1 MQPAT
6 AANANEPLQCSNNA
20 PLHLQIDFKG
30 SRKFHIPVTNPF
42 DRSCYPSTYSH
53 RGVSGTLGTSS
64 HHRLRRKFP
73 LRPYLLLL
81 PAFLCLAVFTYWPML
96 QVFLASLTDKKRV
109 GDTGDFIGAG
119 NYQTIFTEADFLG
132 ALSNNAL
139 YAAGTVIP
147 SVLFGFLFALA
158 LRETT
163 NLSAILR
170 SALFFPTLVPLVGAA
185 AIFIFVFMPD
195 IGLLDYYLAKLGV
208 SATNWLGNPDLALA
222 ALMAL
227 TTWKNAGYYM
237 LFFLAGLQGVPQDA
251 EEAAKIEGANWLQ
264 RVYFVIVP
272 MLGPTFAFVVVIA
285 LISAVSQV
293 DHVIVMTEGGPNN
306 ATNLLLYYIYQ
317 QAHEFYDLG
326 KATAATVVTLVL
338 LLTLSF
344 LSLRTMER
352 KVHYE
357 T

>member
-1 MQPAT
+1 VNKPT
-6 AANANEPLQCSNNA
+6 RETP
-20 PLHLQIDFKG
+20 
-30 SRKFHIPVTNPF
+30 
-42 DRSCYPSTYSH
+42 RSFRSA
-53 RGVSGTLGTSS
+53 
-64 HHRLRRKFP
+64 
-73 LRPYLLLL
+73 RPYLLLL
-81 PAFLCLAVFTYWPML
+81 PAFLCLAAFTYWPML
-96 QVFLASLTDKKRV
+96 QVLLASLSDKKRV
-109 GDTGDFIGAG
+109 GDSGTFVGAE
-119 NYQTIFTEADFLG
+119 NYFRIFQDAHFLG
-132 ALSNNAL
+132 ALANNAL

-163 NLSAILR
+163 NLSSILR
-170 SALFFPTLVPLVGAA
+170 SVLFFPTLVPLVGAA
-185 AIFIFVFMPD
+185 AVFIFVFMPD

-208 SATNWLGNPDLALA
+208 SATNWLGNPDLALVS
-222 ALMAL
+222 LMAL

-264 RVYFVIVP
+264 RLYFVIIP
-272 MLGPTFAFVVVIA
+272 MLGPTFAFVMVIA
-285 LISAVSQV
+285 LISAVSQI
-293 DHVIVMTEGGPNN
+293 DHVIVMTDGGPNN
-306 ATNLLLYYIYQ
+306 STSLLLYYIYQ

-326 KATAATVVTLVL
+326 KATAATVVTLIA

-344 LSLRTMER
+344 LSMRTVER

>member
-1 MQPAT
+1 
-6 AANANEPLQCSNNA
+6 
-20 PLHLQIDFKG
+20 
-30 SRKFHIPVTNPF
+30 
-42 DRSCYPSTYSH
+42 
-53 RGVSGTLGTSS
+53 
-64 HHRLRRKFP
+64 
-73 LRPYLLLL
+73 
-81 PAFLCLAVFTYWPML
+81 ML
-96 QVFLASLTDKKRV
+96 QVLLASLSDKKRV
-109 GDTGDFIGAG
+109 GDSGVFVGAE
-119 NYQTIFTEADFLG
+119 NYFRIFQDAHFLG
-132 ALSNNAL
+132 ALGNNAL

-170 SALFFPTLVPLVGAA
+170 SILFFPTLVPLVGAA

-195 IGLLDYYLAKLGV
+195 IGLLDYYLAKLGI
-208 SATNWLGNPDLALA
+208 SATNWLGNPDLALVS
-222 ALMAL
+222 LMAL

-264 RVYFVIVP
+264 RLYFVIIP
-272 MLGPTFAFVVVIA
+272 MLGPTFAFVMVIA

-293 DHVIVMTEGGPNN
+293 DHVIVMTDGGPNN

-326 KATAATVVTLVL
+326 KATAATVVTLIA

-344 LSLRTMER
+344 LSLRTVER